1 MRAASAP
8 APAPEPPRQNYRGL
22 APWLGVILISV
33 VCLGLSER
41 VPWLLKLPAD
51 LVIPVAAWIN
61 VFMDWFVGAFK
72 WLFRSI
78 NWLLSWPMA
87 GIQGLL
93 QWLPWPATIAGF
105 CALAWVSSGWRLSL
119 FTGLALFYMALTGY
133 WSPSMNTLGIVFV
146 SIPLAIAAGFVL
158 AIGAHKSARINKIVQ
173 PVLDLMQT
181 VPTFAYLIPIL
192 LLFGFGPVVGVVA
205 SAIYACPPMVRNT
218 ILGLQKVPN
227 DVLESGIICG
237 STKRQLFW
245 WVQVPSALPNIMIG
259 VNQTTMAAL
268 SMVII
273 AAIIGGSADIGW
285 EVLSTMRKAQ
295 FGQSLLAG
303 IVIALIA
310 MMLDRISWGFTD
322 RARAVERR
330 HLGRARRLQ
339 PWFISV
345 ALMAII
351 VLLSAFMPAVRIYP
365 EAWIFYPAEVIND
378 GLRFVTANYSSVTDA
393 FKNTIFFY
401 YLLPLKVGFAKAVAP
416 FSWGFA
422 LTPAMIWGY
431 GILALALACWLFVRH
446 GWRSAIAVVIIA
458 GLLYFGIT
466 ATPWLPFILI
476 ATLLAWQVGGASV
489 AALSFFG
496 WLFMLLTGIW
506 PQAMLSVYMCLAAV
520 IVCLVFGG
528 GLGIWASRSQ
538 RVSNFLRPIN
548 DTLQSMPLFVIL
560 IPFLMFFQIGEFTS
574 FLAIIA
580 YAIVPTIRY
589 TEHGLR
595 NVPKE
600 TVEAAESMGS
610 TPRQLL
616 WEVKMPLAI
625 PEIMLGLNQ
634 TILFALAM
642 LVITALVGSK
652 GLGQSV
658 YIALSKADTGLGL
671 VAGLGIALIAIIA
684 DRIIQSWSS
693 QRKKTLGLAEH
704 PA

>member
-1 MRAASAP
+1 MRAKLSG
-8 APAPEPPRQNYRGL
+8 QNYRGL
-22 APWLGVILISV
+22 LPWIGVILITI
-33 VCLGLSER
+33 VCLMLSDK
-41 VPWLLKLPAD
+41 VAWLTKLPAA
-51 LVIPVAAWIN
+51 LIIPVADWIN
-61 VFMDWFVGAFK
+61 LFMDWFIRTFK
-72 WLFRSI
+72 WLFRAI
-78 NWLLSWPMA
+78 NWSLSWPMA
-87 GIQGLL
+87 GVQGIL

-105 CALAWVSSGWRLSL
+105 CALAYISSGRRLSL

-158 AIGAHKSARINKIVQ
+158 AVGAHKSARINKVVQ
-173 PVLDLMQT
+173 PLLDLMQT

-227 DVLESGIICG
+227 DVLESGVICG
-237 STKRQLFW
+237 STKGQLFW

-310 MMLDRISWGFTD
+310 MMLDRISLGFTD
-322 RARAVERR
+322 RARAIERR
-330 HLGRARRLQ
+330 HLKTTERLT
-339 PWFISV
+339 PWFV
-345 ALMAII
+345 TLGVMAAFV
-351 VLLSAFMPAVRIYP
+351 VLSIFVPAVRIYP
-365 EAWIFYPAEVIND
+365 DAWIVYPADIIND
-378 GLRFVTANYSSVTDA
+378 GLRFVTANYSGVTDA
-393 FKNTIFFY
+393 FKDTIFFY
-401 YLLPLKVGFAKAVAP
+401 YLLPLKVGFAKAVSP
-416 FSWGFA
+416 FSWGFS
-422 LTPAMIWGY
+422 LTPAMTGGY
-431 GILALALACWLFVRH
+431 AILVFSLACWLFVRRS
-446 GWRSAIAVVIIA
+446 WRPAIAVVVT
-458 GLLYFGIT
+458 GGMLYFGIT
-466 ATPWLPFILI
+466 AIPWLPFILI
-476 ATLLAWQVGGASV
+476 ATLLAWQVGGLPV

-520 IVCLVFGG
+520 LVCLVLGG
-528 GLGIWASRSQ
+528 SLGIWASRNQ

-600 TVEAAESMGS
+600 IVEAAKSMGG

-634 TILFALAM
+634 TVLFALAM

-658 YIALSKADTGLGL
+658 YIALSKADAGLGL

-684 DRIIQSWSS
+684 DRIIQSWSIK
-693 QRKKTLGLAEH
+693 RKKALGLS
-704 PA
+704 

>member
-1 MRAASAP
+1 MLNKLLR
-8 APAPEPPRQNYRGL
+8 RNYRGL
-22 APWLGVILISV
+22 LPWIMVIAITA
-33 VCLGLSER
+33 LSLFLR
-41 VPWLLKLPAD
+41 DQIGWLNKLPAD
-51 LVIPVAAWIN
+51 LVIPVVDWIN
-61 VFMDWFVGAFK
+61 GFMDWFIKTFK

-87 GIQGLL
+87 GAQGVL

-105 CALAWVSSGWRLSL
+105 CVLAYVASGWRLSL
-119 FTGLALFYMALTGY
+119 FTGLALFYMVVTGH
-133 WSPSMNTLGIVFV
+133 WAPSMNTLGIVFI
-146 SIPLAIAAGFVL
+146 SIPLAIGAGFFL
-158 AIGAHKSARINKIVQ
+158 AIGAYKSDRINGVVQ

-205 SAIYACPPMVRNT
+205 SAIYACPPMVRNM
-218 ILGLQKVPN
+218 ILGLQKVPSE
-227 DVLESGIICG
+227 VIESGLISG

-245 WVQVPSALPNIMIG
+245 WVQVPSALPNIMVGI
-259 VNQTTMAAL
+259 NQTTMCAL

-310 MMLDRISWGFTD
+310 MILDRISWGFTD
-322 RARAVERR
+322 RTRAIERR
-330 HLGRARRLQ
+330 HLALGQRLK
-339 PWFISV
+339 PWFTAFGLMLGFTLL
-345 ALMAII
+345 ALM
-351 VLLSAFMPAVRIYP
+351 VPALRVFPESWVIYP
-365 EAWIFYPAEVIND
+365 AAGINE
-378 GLRFVTANYSSVTDA
+378 GLTYITANYANVTDA
-393 FKNTIFFY
+393 FKESIFFF
-401 YLLPLKVGFAKAVAP
+401 YLLPIKVGFTKAISP
-416 FSWGFA
+416 FSWGFE
-422 LTPAMIWGY
+422 LTPAMIWSY
-431 GILALALACWLFVRH
+431 GIGVSAIAGWLFVMRS
-446 GWRSAIAVVIIA
+446 WQSAIAAIII
-458 GLLYFGIT
+458 GGFLWFGIISI
-466 ATPWLPFILI
+466 PWLPFILI
-476 ATLLAWQVGGASV
+476 VTLLAWQVGGLKV

-496 WLFMLLTGIW
+496 WLYMLFAGVW

-520 IVCLVFGG
+520 IICLLFGG
-528 GLGIWASRSQ
+528 ALGVWASQNQ

-595 NVPKE
+595 NVPPE
-600 TVEAAESMGS
+600 TVEAARSMGC
-610 TPRQLL
+610 TKRQML

-634 TILFALAM
+634 TVLFALAM

-658 YIALSKADTGLGL
+658 YIALSKADAGLGI
-671 VAGLGIALIAIIA
+671 VAGLGMALIAIIA
-684 DRIIQSWSS
+684 DRIIQSWSTK
-693 QRKKTLGLAEH
+693 RKQVLGLS
-704 PA
+704 